1 MNKVSSALQFLPT
14 PMTEWTYLLAIAEKH
29 FLLHLMDLLCCWRK
43 QFISDIFLMWK
54 KLNSKSGMY
63 WLYYILYHLL
73 NILNVLF
80 FSLEISLRSYWKDL
94 GIRPAEKYIEGTGDN
109 EKYVTVVPSE
119 WTDKIWMPDIVIM
132 HAINLRTPTYNLEP
146 SSLRYILQFIYCS
159 MILIWYML
167 QSLQW

>member
-1 MNKVSSALQFLPT
+1 M
-14 PMTEWTYLLAIAEKH
+14 
-29 FLLHLMDLLCCWRK
+29 
-43 QFISDIFLMWK
+43 
-54 KLNSKSGMY
+54 
-63 WLYYILYHLL
+63 

-94 GIRPAEKYIEGTGDN
+94 GIKPAEKYMEGSGDN

-146 SSLRYILQFIYCS
+146 SSLRYTLQFIYCS

-167 QSLQW
+167 QSLQ

>member
-1 MNKVSSALQFLPT
+1 M
-14 PMTEWTYLLAIAEKH
+14 
-29 FLLHLMDLLCCWRK
+29 
-43 QFISDIFLMWK
+43 
-54 KLNSKSGMY
+54 
-63 WLYYILYHLL
+63 

-94 GIRPAEKYIEGTGDN
+94 GIKPAEKYMEGSGDN

-146 SSLRYILQFIYCS
+146 SSLRYTLFIVQWSWSGICCRVYNDNMVRHS
-159 MILIWYML
+159 KLINFDIACPMKFHRYPFDI
-167 QSLQW
+167 QSCQIRFESYGYTADKLKMKWRQDPNCQVEYLLFYFCTI